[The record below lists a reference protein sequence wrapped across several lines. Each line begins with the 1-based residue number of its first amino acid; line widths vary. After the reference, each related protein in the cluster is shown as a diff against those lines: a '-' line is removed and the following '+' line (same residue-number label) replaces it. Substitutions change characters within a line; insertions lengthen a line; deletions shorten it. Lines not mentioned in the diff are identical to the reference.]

1 MEAVALWFT
10 FAIAASAQALAGE
23 EVKLPASIPDS
34 KILGPLSELVASAN
48 VQPPTDAAR
57 RFCDALAS
65 NASGPGLKVSDFG
78 IALAADPAKPHNLV
92 LRIRFSVEANPGT
105 ARKQATAREELTA
118 EVQTYVFL
126 IDRKTDTAS
135 LLTLGLSKSSGI
147 GGSSP
152 ALTMNHPWP
161 TPMDDAE
168 IVCVVLGRLGETAS
182 FKVLNVSSHQ
192 PSAPSQ

>member
-1 MEAVALWFT
+1 MEAVLLWCT
-10 FAIAASAQALAGE
+10 FAILGSAEAFAWE
-23 EVKLPASIPDS
+23 EVKLPASNPDF
-34 KILGPLSELVASAN
+34 KLVGPLSELVASAN
-48 VQPPTDAAR
+48 AQSPTDAAR

-65 NASGPGLKVSDFG
+65 NASGPGLKLSNFG
-78 IALAADPAKPHNLV
+78 IALAADPAKPHNVV
-92 LRIRFSVEANPGT
+92 LNIRFSVEANPGI
-105 ARKQATAREELTA
+105 AREQDFARDELTA

-126 IDRKTDTAS
+126 IDRKTGAAS
-135 LLTLGLSKSSGI
+135 LLTIGLSKSSNI

-152 ALTMNHPWP
+152 AFTLNHPWP
-161 TPMDDAE
+161 SPTDDAE